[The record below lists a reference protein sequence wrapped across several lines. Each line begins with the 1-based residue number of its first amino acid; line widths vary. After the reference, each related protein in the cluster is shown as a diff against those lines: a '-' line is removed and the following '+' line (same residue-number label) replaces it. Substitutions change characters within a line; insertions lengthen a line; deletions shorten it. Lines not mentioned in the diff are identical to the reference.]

1 MIAQQRIAAPQ
12 RHVERVRRATKR
24 RVRRSRVRVHRP
36 VMAVL
41 ALVILALVPLL
52 AYVKL
57 TSDLTSMNYA
67 LASTEHERTLLL
79 DDSQRLEDT
88 IARLKSSERL
98 AQLATQ
104 LKMHEPQVYAVV
116 QLPVPKIQPKPT
128 GIAFFGWITHHER

>member
-1 MIAQQRIAAPQ
+1 MIAQPKVAAPP

-24 RVRRSRVRVHRP
+24 RVRRTRARSHRP
-36 VMAVL
+36 VVAVL
-41 ALVILALVPLL
+41 TLALLAFVPLL

-67 LASTEHERTLLL
+67 LASTERERTLLL

-88 IARLKSSERL
+88 IARLKSPERL

-104 LKMHEPQVYAVV
+104 LKMHDPHVYAIV

-128 GIAFFGWITHHER
+128 GIAFFGWITRRDR